1 MRVESMKQL
10 SARIIAAQAVLC
22 ALVSRWLRISPEVRV
37 SAADGGDPTRIL
49 VVRPDEIGDVVLST
63 SFLRELR
70 HNFPAASITLVV
82 NPVAYDLVKRCPYV
96 DEVLVFD
103 QRVRRF
109 WRPVLL
115 PMRALVYALR
125 YLRKRDFDLAVLPR
139 WGTDAVYA
147 AFLACFS
154 GARRRVGF
162 TEHVTAHKARWN
174 AGFDR
179 LFTDVIPVGPLKHQV
194 EHNLDVVRFL
204 GGEVVEGHLE
214 LWTEPDDERFADEVL
229 AGVNDG
235 AGPVVALAPSG
246 GHSRLKQW
254 PTERFI
260 ALGRL
265 LREEWAAHIV
275 VVGGP
280 GDAFIGEEFRAE
292 FGDQITDLVGRTS
305 LSGMAAV
312 LKRVDLFVGNDAG
325 PLHIAAAVGAPAV
338 AIFGSSDPVRF
349 GPWGEH
355 RLLWTELPCSPTR
368 QADHPDRCRTCLY
381 DAPRCLL
388 GIGVTDVADA
398 CASLLGKSPREYRRS
413 RFRSMFASPPAQ
425 EHTRG

>member
-1 MRVESMKQL
+1 MKRL
-10 SARIIAAQAVLC
+10 AAHVIAAQAVLC
-22 ALVSRWLRISPEVRV
+22 ALVSRWLRISPALPA
-37 SAADGGDPTRIL
+37 SAADRDGPNRIL

-70 HNFPAASITLVV
+70 RNFPAASITLVV
-82 NPVAYDLVKRCPYV
+82 NPVTFDLVKTCPYV

-103 QRVRRF
+103 QRARRL

-115 PMRALVYALR
+115 PMRALIYARRHLR
-125 YLRKRDFDLAVLPR
+125 GRDFDLAVLPR

-147 AFLACFS
+147 AFLARFS
-154 GARRRVGF
+154 GASRRVGY
-162 TEHVTAHKARWN
+162 TERVTAHKARWN

-179 LFTDVIPVGPLKHQV
+179 LFTDVIPAGPLEHQV

-204 GGEVVEGHLE
+204 GGEVLDERLE
-214 LWTEPDDERFADEVL
+214 LWTEPDDERFADAVL
-229 AGVNDG
+229 AGARGG
-235 AGPVVALAPSG
+235 AGPVVVLAPSG
-246 GHSRLKQW
+246 GHSILKQW

-260 ALGRL
+260 ALGRV
-265 LREEWAAHIV
+265 LREEWGAHIV

-280 GDAFIGEEFRAE
+280 GDAFIGEQFRAE
-292 FGDQITDLVGRTS
+292 FGDQITNLVGRTS

-325 PLHIAAAVGAPAV
+325 PLHIAAAVGAPTV
-338 AIFGSSDPVRF
+338 AIFGSSDPARF

-355 RLLWTELPCSPTR
+355 RLLWNELPCSPTR
-368 QADHPDRCRTCLY
+368 QAERPDRCRTCVY

-398 CASLLGKSPREYRRS
+398 CASLLGTNARESRPTEFRVAPPVAPGWRRLL
-413 RFRSMFASPPAQ
+413 
-425 EHTRG
+425 